1 MHGSPWSKIVGN
13 AEGMALPTY
22 GNRPAAS
29 NRIAQIGGDCGFCR
43 ARAGSEHINDLA
55 ARRSGNVAR
64 VEHEHSVITD
74 DRDGISRLESG
85 AFFGCDEGVHTTA
98 TLTVR

>member
-29 NRIAQIGGDCGFCR
+29 NRIAQIGAIAVFAVREQDQSTSTIWRR
-43 ARAGSEHINDLA
+43 ADPGMLPVSNTST
-55 ARRSGNVAR
+55 RSSPMIAMEFPDWNPVR
-64 VEHEHSVITD
+64 S
-74 DRDGISRLESG
+74 SG
-85 AFFGCDEGVHTTA
+85 AMKAYTPPQP
-98 TLTVR
+98 